1 MSYSET
7 DTATLVEEYTRNPSK
22 ETVEMLAEKLGKS
35 KKSIIGKLSREG
47 VYQREVYRS
56 KTGELPITKLEIV
69 NNIASLLRIEVDALQ
84 GLEKS
89 PKSALQALEEKL
101 S

>member
-1 MSYSET
+1 MSYSE
-7 DTATLVEEYTRNPSK
+7 K
-22 ETVEMLAEKLGKS
+22 ETAEIVESYLQNPTRDTVESLASRFEKS
-35 KKSIIGKLSREG
+35 IKSIIGKLSREG

-56 KTGELPITKLEIV
+56 KTGELPVTKLEIV

-89 PKSALQALEEKL
+89 PKSALQALEQKL